1 MKGASPPLSRPI
13 RVETVPRE
21 GLTVRVEADPAERAA
36 LAAFNNLPAIGRLVA
51 TFDLRPGAGGIVE
64 VSGEVA
70 ADVTQTCVV
79 ALEPFEARLVEP
91 VNLRFA
97 PPSAAPPRRGATG
110 GERDEPTFE
119 QEESPDPIVDGAIDL
134 GAVAAEFLTLGL
146 DPYPRKPGVSFEP
159 PAQSQSAD
167 DSPFGDLAGP
177 KKGK

>member
-1 MKGASPPLSRPI
+1 MKDASPPLSRLI
-13 RVETVPRE
+13 RVETIPRE
-21 GLTVRVEADPAERAA
+21 GLTMRVEADPAERAA
-36 LAAFNNLPAIGRLVA
+36 LAAFNNLPGIGRLVA

-64 VSGEVA
+64 VSGEIA

-79 ALEPFEARLVEP
+79 TLEPFAARLVEP

-97 PPSAAPPRRGATG
+97 PPPAAPARRGATG

-119 QEESPDPIVDGAIDL
+119 QKEPPDLIVDGAIDI

-159 PAQSQSAD
+159 SGQDQKDA
-167 DSPFGDLAGP
+167 SPFSELDGP
-177 KKGK
+177 KKGA